1 MILNKKFYDKFPKDT
16 NLFVDFCYDISQ
28 EQIDKARKASK
39 DNWYINDNT
48 AKGILLLLFCWNSA
62 ARKTKQLTTEDILGI
77 LKRQAHNLK
86 SLEGFSVMDNWEG
99 NRDNIGEI
107 YKEFKKTLD
116 QTGASKALSLLNPK
130 LFVMWDTRIRK
141 FLGTG
146 KIDEPRR
153 ISRKIDEE
161 LRIKGISN
169 GEEPENYLTFL
180 GGIKNIIK
188 LLDLDKKIDNPD
200 KIAKKIDEYHFVKI
214 VMGRH

>member
-1 MILNKKFYDKFPKDT
+1 MILNKQFYDKFPKDT
-16 NLFVDFCYDISQ
+16 DLFVDFCYDICQ
-28 EQIDKARKASK
+28 ELIDKGRRASK
-39 DNWYINDNT
+39 ENWYINDNT
-48 AKGILLLLFCWNSA
+48 AKGVLLLLFCWNSA
-62 ARKTKQLTTEDILGI
+62 ARITRQLTIEDVLRILE
-77 LKRQAHNLK
+77 RQAQHLK
-86 SLEGFSVMDNWEG
+86 SLEGFSVMDRWEG
-99 NRDNIGEI
+99 NRDDIKKI
-107 YKEFKKTLD
+107 YKEFKETLG

-130 LFVMWDTRIRK
+130 LFVMWGTRIRK

-180 GGIKNIIK
+180 GGIKNIIN
-188 LLDLDKKIDNPD
+188 LLKLDKKIDNPD